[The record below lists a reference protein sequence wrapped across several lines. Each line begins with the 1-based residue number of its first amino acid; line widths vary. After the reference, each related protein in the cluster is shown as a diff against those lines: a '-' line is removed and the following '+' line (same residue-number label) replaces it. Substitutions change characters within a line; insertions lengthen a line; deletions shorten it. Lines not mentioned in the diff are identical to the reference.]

1 VFNPQPFENPLRR
14 MPLLGR
20 RRFVGFQDRI
30 NHRNQRPELR
40 PLRGLGPHI
49 AGRRRIPVIAA
60 NAPEL
65 VARLA
70 DKAQR
75 FELLHTVGFK
85 LPRTIELSNNILRG
99 VAPPCII
106 KPSVESGGSA
116 YVFYARNTEEVQL
129 YGGSFATVCV
139 PSHRSIFHITVA
151 NSPSGSCLIWTIAF
165 LEQLP

>member
-1 VFNPQPFENPLRR
+1 

-40 PLRGLGPHI
+40 PLRDLGPHI

-106 KPSVESGGSA
+106 
-116 YVFYARNTEEVQL
+116 
-129 YGGSFATVCV
+129 
-139 PSHRSIFHITVA
+139 
-151 NSPSGSCLIWTIAF
+151 SCL
-165 LEQLP
+165 